1 MTAEQQQQVY
11 EIIADVSG
19 FDMTDIAE
27 SDTLAGELELDSL
40 DLVNLGKEIEG
51 RLSVEIPDSAVSA
64 SMTVRQLV
72 EAIDKLL

>member
-19 FDMTDIAE
+19 FDVTDIAE
-27 SDTLAGELELDSL
+27 SDTLAEELELDSL
-40 DLVNLGKEIEG
+40 DLVNLGKELEG

-72 EAIDKLL
+72 EAIGKLL

>member
-27 SDTLAGELELDSL
+27 SDTLAEELELDSL